1 VVVVAEVDVI
11 DVVVGIAGV
20 DVMDVDDEVV
30 ETDVVVVVMTG
41 VRSTR

>member
-1 VVVVAEVDVI
+1 MVVAEVDVI
-11 DVVVGIAGV
+11 EIVVGTVEV

-30 ETDVVVVVMTG
+30 ETDVVIVVTTG

>member
-1 VVVVAEVDVI
+1 MVVAEVDVI

-20 DVMDVDDEVV
+20 DVMDVDDVVV

>member
-1 VVVVAEVDVI
+1 MVVAEVDVI
-11 DVVVGIAGV
+11 EIVVGTEEVDVV
-20 DVMDVDDEVV
+20 DVDDEVV